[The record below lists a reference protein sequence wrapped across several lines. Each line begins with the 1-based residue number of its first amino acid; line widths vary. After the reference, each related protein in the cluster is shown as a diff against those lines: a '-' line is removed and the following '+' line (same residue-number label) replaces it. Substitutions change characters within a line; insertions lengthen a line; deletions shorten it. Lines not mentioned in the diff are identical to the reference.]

1 MSESK
6 PIRVPI
12 QVRIEATVTIK
23 LEVTSGKKERRT
35 ERPSEEESDFSKVL
49 GKWLEKH
56 PGPVTIA
63 DVCTDCFGLTEDK
76 ITTPIQTRVGMALR
90 RRGYTSEWA
99 SEGTNR
105 CRVYRRHVLRRRV
118 YMKGSAVSPEASL

>member
-6 PIRVPI
+6 TIRAPI
-12 QVRIEATVTIK
+12 QVQIEATVTIK
-23 LEVTSGKKERRT
+23 LEVISGKKEGRT
-35 ERPSEEESDFSKVL
+35 ERHFEEESDMSKVL
-49 GKWLEKH
+49 GEWLEKH

-90 RRGYTSEWA
+90 RRGYTSEWV
-99 SEGTNR
+99 SDGIN
-105 CRVYRRHVLRRRV
+105 RRRL
-118 YMKGSAVSPEASL
+118 YMKEPAVSPEASL